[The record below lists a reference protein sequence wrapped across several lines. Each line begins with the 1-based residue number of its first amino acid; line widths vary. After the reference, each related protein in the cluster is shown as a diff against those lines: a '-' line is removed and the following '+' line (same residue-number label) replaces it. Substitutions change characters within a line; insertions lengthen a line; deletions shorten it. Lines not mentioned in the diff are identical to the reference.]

1 MIGKKN
7 YSGAYDHEISEIWIY
22 KEHILRAP
30 REKKQQRQ
38 VTYEDQN

>member
-22 KEHILRAP
+22 KEHILRAS
-30 REKKQQRQ
+30 REKKNNR
-38 VTYEDQN
+38 DKSHMRI